1 MLASYHNHTSLC
13 KHAIGTVEEYVLH
26 AIEKGY
32 SVVGFSDHAPFSKG
46 FFGDAR
52 MRIDQ
57 LPLYVNMIEEQK
69 KKHGDKIRIPIGLE
83 LEYLPKY
90 HRAHV
95 RAYKEA
101 GIEYLILGQ
110 HYSSASEDPRDVICS
125 FSATDDKAKYTFY
138 VDQCIEALET
148 GDFCYFAHPDVFK
161 FTGCRDFYLAESE
174 RLIRA
179 AIKCSVPLEV
189 NMYGLLE
196 NRHYP
201 RDDFW
206 ALAGKLNAAVVLG
219 RDAHKPIRVH
229 DDAEFPRAEAFLKKH
244 GLDKLRIEELNL

>member
-1 MLASYHNHTSLC
+1 MHAS
-13 KHAIGTVEEYVLH
+13 GTIEDYVQR

-32 SVVGFSDHAPFSKG
+32 STLGFSDHAPFEDG
-46 FFGDAR
+46 FFGNAR
-52 MRIDQ
+52 MSIDQ
-57 LPLYVNMIEEQK
+57 LPYYVSAIKDMRQK
-69 KKHGDKIRIPIGLE
+69 YGDKIRIPIGLE

-95 RAYKEA
+95 NIYKEA

-110 HYSSASEDPRDVICS
+110 HYLSAGNDIGNAICS
-125 FSATDDKAKYTFY
+125 FTETDDKGEYTFY
-138 VDQCIEALET
+138 VDQCIEALGT

-161 FTGCRDFYLAESE
+161 FTGCRDFYLSESE

-179 AIKCSVPLEV
+179 AMKYSIPLEV

-196 NRHYP
+196 SRHYP

-206 ALAGKLNAAVVLG
+206 RLAGKLGATVVLG
-219 RDAHKPIRVH
+219 RDAHKTVRVH
-229 DDAEFPRAEAFLKKH
+229 DDSEFPKAIAFLKKH
-244 GLDKLRIEELNL
+244 GLDKLRVEELNI